1 MATHTETN
9 VFILISFGSIF
20 FHSNA
25 TAINLLFVLMTIT
38 VV

>member
-20 FHSNA
+20 FYSNA
-25 TAINLLFVLMTIT
+25 TAINLLLVLMTATII
-38 VV
+38 

>member
-20 FHSNA
+20 FYSNA
-25 TAINLLFVLMTIT
+25 TAITLLLVLMAVTII
-38 VV
+38 

>member
-20 FHSNA
+20 FYNNA
-25 TAINLLFVLMTIT
+25 TAITLLLVLMTIT

>member
-20 FHSNA
+20 FYSNA
-25 TAINLLFVLMTIT
+25 TAINLLFVLMAVTII
-38 VV
+38 

>member
-20 FHSNA
+20 FYSNA
-25 TAINLLFVLMTIT
+25 TAITLLFVLMATTII
-38 VV
+38 

>member
-20 FHSNA
+20 FYSNA
-25 TAINLLFVLMTIT
+25 TAFNLLLVLMTIT

>member
-20 FHSNA
+20 FYSNA
-25 TAINLLFVLMTIT
+25 TTINLLLVLMTIT